1 MSPSNSYNSLNG
13 RQFQNSVQA
22 IFNNLFNTSFEQ
34 EVAIPIGTPPKDHKF
49 DLANSDRSAV
59 VECKNYR
66 WTKSGNVPSA
76 KLTGLDEAV
85 FYFNFLPKEHTKKIL
100 CIKECIHQEKQET
113 LAHYFVRMH
122 GHLLG
127 DVCVFE
133 ISNNGDVYS
142 YELSKDGNVLKKEK
156 DFKVAESLYIQTVGC
171 LPLITN
177 PDYIL
182 GW

>member
-1 MSPSNSYNSLNG
+1 MSTSNSYNSLNG

-49 DLANSDRSAV
+49 DLANSDRSVV

-100 CIKECIHQEKQET
+100 CIKECIHQEK
-113 LAHYFVRMH
+113 
-122 GHLLG
+122 HLLITLLG
-127 DVCVFE
+127 CTAICSAMFAC
-133 ISNNGDVYS
+133 
-142 YELSKDGNVLKKEK
+142 LK
-156 DFKVAESLYIQTVGC
+156 FQ
-171 LPLITN
+171 ITGMFIPTN
-177 PDYIL
+177 YQRTEMC
-182 GW
+182 